1 MSFRFRESL
10 SLIAALSAGACV
22 TTKGGEV
29 KTKVDTMQKEQSP
42 EKLFDR
48 GKAFAQIGDL
58 TRAEQYLSEALDAGG
73 DEKKIMPLLV
83 IVCVNGKR
91 YRVAIDYA
99 EGYLKRH
106 PDDAHLRYLVGT
118 LYLATG
124 DVEAARLAFEDVLKR
139 RPDDAETHY
148 ALGVVYRDDEHDL
161 TQADAH
167 FRVYLNL
174 QPQGAHV
181 DDARASL
188 LKSVP

>member
-1 MSFRFRESL
+1 MTRASVALCLSSSL
-10 SLIAALSAGACV
+10 GLFGCV
-22 TTKGGEV
+22 TTPAKEV
-29 KTKVDTMQKEQSP
+29 RSNVDTMKKEQQP
-42 EKLFDR
+42 DKLFAR
-48 GKAFAQIGDL
+48 GKAFAQVGDL
-58 TRAEQYLSEALDAGG
+58 TRAEQYLSAALDAGG
-73 DEKKIMPLLV
+73 DESKILPLLV
-83 IVCVNGKR
+83 MVCVDGKR

-99 EGYLKRH
+99 EGSLKHH
-106 PDDAHLRYLVGT
+106 PEDTHLRYLVGT

-124 DVEAARLAFEDVLKR
+124 DAEAARASFEQVLKM

-161 TQADAH
+161 LQADAH

-174 QPQGAHV
+174 DPNGVHV